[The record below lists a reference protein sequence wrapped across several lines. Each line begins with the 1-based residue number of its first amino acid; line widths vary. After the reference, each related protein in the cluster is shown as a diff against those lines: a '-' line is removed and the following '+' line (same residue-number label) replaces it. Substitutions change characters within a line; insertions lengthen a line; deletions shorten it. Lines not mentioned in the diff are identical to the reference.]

1 MLVKENKKIFSNT
14 VIGVYTEIIIIQEIS
29 KDF

>member
-14 VIGVYTEIIIIQEIS
+14 VIGAYTEIMIIQEIS